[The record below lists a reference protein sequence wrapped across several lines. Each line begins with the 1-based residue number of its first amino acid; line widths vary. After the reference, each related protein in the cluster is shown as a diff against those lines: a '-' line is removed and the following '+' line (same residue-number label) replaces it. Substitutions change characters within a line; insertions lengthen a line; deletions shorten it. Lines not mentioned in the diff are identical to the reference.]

1 MTTGLGDV
9 SPIDGVRI
17 SLDLRE
23 SSSNVATYECAIRWS
38 HADTKTPAK
47 ALGSARVTI
56 DPPGVE
62 FSQLEVA
69 PEAALS
75 FVRTLL
81 RTTARSVQNA
91 RWPRRITRWRDED

>member
-1 MTTGLGDV
+1 MTGLGDV
-9 SPIDGVRI
+9 NPVDGVRI
-17 SLDLRE
+17 SLDLVE
-23 SSSNVATYECAIRWS
+23 SSSNVANYKCAIRWS
-38 HADTKTPAK
+38 NADAETPAQ

-69 PEAALS
+69 PDAVLT

>member
-1 MTTGLGDV
+1 MTGLGDV

-38 HADTKTPAK
+38 ITDTKTPAE

-69 PEAALS
+69 PEATLT
-75 FVRTLL
+75 FVRSLL
-81 RTTARSVQNA
+81 RTTARSVQSA